1 MAMRT
6 RAEKRMRKFL
16 IEQLKTRQ
24 QNGARIAQGKKSE
37 HELIKNNLG
46 PQVLCLE
53 IFSVDKY
60 CTPKFQHT
68 MKTKLINNF

>member
-24 QNGARIAQGKKSE
+24 QNGARIAQGKK
-37 HELIKNNLG
+37 KR
-46 PQVLCLE
+46 
-53 IFSVDKY
+53 
-60 CTPKFQHT
+60 T
-68 MKTKLINNF
+68 